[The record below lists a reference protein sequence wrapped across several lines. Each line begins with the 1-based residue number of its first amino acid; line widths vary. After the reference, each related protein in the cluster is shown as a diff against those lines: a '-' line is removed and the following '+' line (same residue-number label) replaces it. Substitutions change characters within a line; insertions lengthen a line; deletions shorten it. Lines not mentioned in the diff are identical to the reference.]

1 MGLLDHKLI
10 LFCVLRNVHTVFH
23 SGSTNLHS
31 HQHCGRVPFLQSSQ
45 HLLFGDFLMVTIL
58 SGVRWYF
65 FVVLICISLVINDV
79 GDLFMC
85 LLAICMPS
93 LEKCLLRSCVLIELT
108 FLFCFELYEL
118 FVYFGNKAL
127 AIPIICKYF
136 LPFPRLCSKDG
147 KFD

>member
-10 LFCVLRNVHTVFH
+10 LFCFLRNIHTVFH

-45 HLLFGDFLMVTIL
+45 HLLFGDFFNGGHFEWCEI
-58 SGVRWYF
+58 
-65 FVVLICISLVINDV
+65 VLLCSFDLHFSNNDI

-85 LLAICMPS
+85 LLAICMS
-93 LEKCLLRSCVLIELT
+93 SVEKCLLRSYVLIELT

-136 LPFPRLCSKDG
+136 LPFPRLSSKDG